1 MLWFVSMASVA
12 WACAGLVHEEGAAAE
27 ASGAAVLLVDAG
39 DEVEVHYEVTYAG
52 DATHFGWLIP
62 VPGAFVS
69 LDDGD
74 PQLFADLSFDTAPQV
89 TVVTPSAKAAEAGG
103 CRGGAA
109 KDGGTL
115 EGRGD
120 AVPGGSNDL
129 QVVASGFTGTYHYT
143 VLDAA
148 DSEALAA
155 WFAEAGWSPGMLG
168 DDLDHYTARGDAF
181 LALTLDNEAGA
192 VEPQQLPPLV
202 IRYAGDQLSF
212 PSVMARHA
220 VDLQRTTVYVQGDS
234 RAEVTD
240 GWAMVDED
248 TVWGPAEAVPADV
261 LDDYLADLG
270 TQGTWLRT
278 WSGPRGEGHLT
289 RFDLYAPPEQHVA
302 DAVFGFDGSDQRQ
315 ATTVWLEGG
324 GQAAAWFLPL
334 LLLGSLGA
342 TQRRR

>member
-1 MLWFVSMASVA
+1 MQASFSRVRTPNA
-12 WACAGLVHEEGAAAE
+12 PRAGSSLGRA
-27 ASGAAVLLVDAG
+27 LL
-39 DEVEVHYEVTYAG
+39 
-52 DATHFGWLIP
+52 L
-62 VPGAFVS
+62 
-69 LDDGD
+69 
-74 PQLFADLSFDTAPQV
+74 
-89 TVVTPSAKAAEAGG
+89 
-103 CRGGAA
+103 
-109 KDGGTL
+109 
-115 EGRGD
+115 
-120 AVPGGSNDL
+120 
-129 QVVASGFTGTYHYT
+129 
-143 VLDAA
+143 
-148 DSEALAA
+148 ALAA
-155 WFAEAGWSPGMLG
+155 LTASAPAADDAVLPSADEMLVETFPRGGRMYLVAYCFEGRNAHQTLGMLLTRRMARMGYGPLGFCATDYVIAVWSVSEARDVAALFDQDMLG